1 MNKFTDI
8 EKAIDFVTNRK
19 NINAGI
25 SNFLDVMN
33 SLGNPQND
41 FKVIHVAGTNGKGST
56 VNFIKDVLINNGY
69 KVGFYTS
76 PHLIKHQDRI
86 RINNEFI
93 SDEDFLYYL
102 NKYIDI
108 IEDRFLNMFEI
119 DTLIMSFYFKEN
131 NIDFGLI
138 EVGLGGR
145 TDSTNIFESP
155 LVCVITNIGY
165 DHVERLGDTLDK
177 IAYEKAEIIKPNTKV
192 VVGNLQDIAMKV
204 VYDKCEKVNAKII
217 HVKPHKV
224 EDAHLFTYKNI
235 LYEIDNDA
243 GYLIENAC
251 TALETLAV
259 LNLNLD
265 LNKIKTGIKNSHW
278 PGRFER
284 IKDNIILD
292 GAHNLEGI
300 IALIKS
306 LKLCKKPH
314 VVIFSVLKDK
324 PFDKMVRKLY
334 DNCDCLIVTEFD
346 FDRVKKAKDVASN
359 LDVLIIEDYK
369 EAIKVGMEKS
379 ASGTLFVCGSLYFI
393 SEVRNYLLNEA

>member
-1 MNKFTDI
+1 M
-8 EKAIDFVTNRK
+8 
-19 NINAGI
+19 
-25 SNFLDVMN
+25 
-33 SLGNPQND
+33 
-41 FKVIHVAGTNGKGST
+41 
-56 VNFIKDVLINNGY
+56 
-69 KVGFYTS
+69 
-76 PHLIKHQDRI
+76 
-86 RINNEFI
+86 
-93 SDEDFLYYL
+93 
-102 NKYIDI
+102 
-108 IEDRFLNMFEI
+108 
-119 DTLIMSFYFKEN
+119 
-131 NIDFGLI
+131 
-138 EVGLGGR
+138 
-145 TDSTNIFESP
+145 
-155 LVCVITNIGY
+155 
-165 DHVERLGDTLDK
+165 
-177 IAYEKAEIIKPNTKV
+177 
-192 VVGNLQDIAMKV
+192 
-204 VYDKCEKVNAKII
+204 
-217 HVKPHKV
+217 
-224 EDAHLFTYKNI
+224 LFRS
-235 LYEIDNDA
+235 
-243 GYLIENAC
+243 
-251 TALETLAV
+251 